1 MKKKEEEIYCVF
13 CGTKNNKA
21 DKKCKKCDKK
31 LNPKNRLFKDYL
43 KDHLKD
49 DIKSN
54 IEDTI
59 VELIIEWIKKHLYG
73 IAMTA
78 LIGLLAATVIVKE
91 GNIRK
96 LESQKA
102 KVNHMSNSFTLKV
115 FCEEKDLVDKIRVCD
130 AGYSLEGDSC
140 VKRTSVA
147 AKANTS
153 CPNGY
158 SIISGQC
165 ISNNTVAK
173 IEKFTCD
180 SIPSIM
186 PDDRGGRHS
195 TFGTVIQGNECYA
208 RLCIVTTAGVSPL
221 PSDESL
227 CDSIALMK
235 STKTSTYSCAE
246 YTDGEGNCRSIANKT
261 TYYTC
266 SSGTLSG
273 SSCVTTET
281 KAFNEVCPEG
291 STYDA
296 ECGKCERGA
305 LQ

>member
-13 CGTKNNKA
+13 CGTRNNKP

-115 FCEEKDLVDKIRVCD
+115 FCEEKDLVDKVRACD
-130 AGYSLEGDSC
+130 AGYSLEGDNC
-140 VKRTSVA
+140 VKRTSTP
-147 AKANTS
+147 AKANTG

-158 SIISGQC
+158 SMNSGRC

-173 IEKFTCD
+173 IEHVTCNAINTILPD
-180 SIPSIM
+180 SNGI
-186 PDDRGGRHS
+186 RRK
-195 TFGTVIQGNECYA
+195 TFGTTIQGNECYA
-208 RLCIVTTAGVSPL
+208 RLCIVDTPGSIPF
-221 PSDESL
+221 PDNESDCERIEL
-227 CDSIALMK
+227 LK
-235 STKTSTYSCAE
+235 STKTSTYSCSE
-246 YTDGEGNCRSIANKT
+246 YTDGEGNCRSVTNAR

-266 SSGTLSG
+266 ASGTLSG
-273 SSCVTTET
+273 SNCITTDT
-281 KAFNEVCPEG
+281 KTFNEVCPEG
-291 STYDA
+291 TIYDE

-305 LQ
+305 A